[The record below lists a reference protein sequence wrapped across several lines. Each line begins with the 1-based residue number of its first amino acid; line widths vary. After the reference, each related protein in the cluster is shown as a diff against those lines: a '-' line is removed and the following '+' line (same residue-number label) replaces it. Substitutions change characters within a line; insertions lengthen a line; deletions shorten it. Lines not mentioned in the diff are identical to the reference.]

1 MDAANSKASFET
13 RDDAAPAPAEDV
25 VVVAVGEADAAV
37 AAFLSVVALVHV
49 TAVAPSAFCNQ

>member
-25 VVVAVGEADAAV
+25 VVVGEADAAV